1 MAAITYDYT
10 LSYDDGV
17 EGWTSFFSYKPDWMI
32 GMNQFF
38 YTFNGG
44 NLYQHNVNNTR
55 NNFYGVQ
62 YQSIVQSVFNDA
74 PLENKI
80 FKTLNLEGDHPW
92 DTTMVTDIQNTGF
105 MSASWYEQK
114 EGSWYAFVRNSG
126 TTPADPTQNYPLRSL
141 NGIGRSVTVDT
152 TNPAAVVIN
161 FPISPLVQIGNII
174 SIGDNLYIAYA
185 PLFNVPIFIG
195 KVTNIVVN
203 YPSGNNYLVVDT
215 TVPSGSLPTAP
226 DAYYLFIKNSIAESH
241 GVLGHYCV
249 FTLINT
255 QTVKTELFAV
265 NSEVMKS
272 FP

>member
-1 MAAITYDYT
+1 MALTKL
-10 LSYDDGV
+10 LS
-17 EGWTSFFSYKPDWMI
+17 E
-32 GMNQFF
+32 
-38 YTFNGG
+38 
-44 NLYQHNVNNTR
+44 
-55 NNFYGVQ
+55 
-62 YQSIVQSVFNDA
+62 
-74 PLENKI
+74 I

-249 FTLINT
+249 FTLINS